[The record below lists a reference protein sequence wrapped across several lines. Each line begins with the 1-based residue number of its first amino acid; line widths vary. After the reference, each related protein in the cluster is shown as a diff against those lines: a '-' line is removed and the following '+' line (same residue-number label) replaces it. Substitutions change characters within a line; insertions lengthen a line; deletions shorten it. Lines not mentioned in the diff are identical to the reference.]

1 MKQQVERNRRKAFLG
16 LQLKYT
22 LAPIVWLYA
31 GVFAVLLGLFLYNWV
46 TAVKKIEG
54 EVSFLEQAKVL
65 PLGIAFWILVMGVQ
79 VILAVGFRKQTKNEL
94 AMQRVPLPEETKRVL
109 RWSYSLLVTV
119 SAFLVYFVMLCL
131 LLLLENILD
140 PSSAYGGAELYPVFY
155 TFTHL
160 YRLYPV
166 ANGMAA
172 FALPIV
178 VVGVAAIAPMAADK
192 GWHKW
197 GSGVWIVFL
206 CITFIFYCFENQG
219 MGYLLMDLVC
229 MVIYG
234 VSYMGSVISA
244 YRRRQK
250 DDGAELD
257 ECVV

>member
-1 MKQQVERNRRKAFLG
+1 MKHQVERNRRNAFLG

-22 LAPIVWLYA
+22 MAPILWLYA

-46 TAVKKIEG
+46 TTVKEIG
-54 EVSFLEQAKVL
+54 GGVSFLEQAKAL

-79 VILAVGFRKQTKNEL
+79 AILVVGFRKQTKNEL
-94 AMQRVPLPEETKRVL
+94 ATQRIPLPEETQRVL
-109 RWSYSLLVTV
+109 RWSYSFLVTV
-119 SAFLVYFVMLCL
+119 SAFLFYFVMLCL

-160 YRLYPV
+160 YRIYPV

-178 VVGVAAIAPMAADK
+178 VIGVSAIAPMTT
-192 GWHKW
+192 GGNWHKW

-219 MGYLLMDLVC
+219 MGYLLLDLVC

-250 DDGAELD
+250 NDGAELI
-257 ECVV
+257 